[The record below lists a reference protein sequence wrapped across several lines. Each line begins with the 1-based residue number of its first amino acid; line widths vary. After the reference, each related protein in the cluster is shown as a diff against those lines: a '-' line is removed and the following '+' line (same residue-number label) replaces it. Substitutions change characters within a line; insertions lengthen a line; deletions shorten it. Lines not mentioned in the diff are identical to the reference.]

1 MHGLPG
7 NPQNSSEFAEDDLKP
22 KSKNNNNFKM
32 SNIISNDEVLSS
44 LADPKKLIMQK
55 QN

>member
-32 SNIISNDEVLSS
+32 SNIISNDEVMSS
-44 LADPKKLIMQK
+44 IADLKKLIMQK